1 MAGEFLFHQY
11 WLMNLFCSCYSIQHH
26 RRRLAFYK
34 LGNDSYKLVAQKMRW
49 DEARRQCKADDA
61 DLASILNPITQ
72 AYITL
77 RISKHNEP
85 VWIGLNSNTG
95 GRFKW
100 VDNWLLSYTKWGRD
114 EPKNNYGCA
123 SLVSIQDPEE
133 GKFIQQNLEIL
144 QDEAKSF
151 WIGLY
156 KTHEGEHTEV
166 KFSVKKCH
174 E

>member
-1 MAGEFLFHQY
+1 MKRPIAPTTVLPK
-11 WLMNLFCSCYSIQHH
+11 
-26 RRRLAFYK
+26 AFYK

-114 EPKNNYGCA
+114 EPKNNYAPTA
-123 SLVSIQDPEE
+123 SWQLSRAKETN
-133 GKFIQQNLEIL
+133 NLDTFQRPL
-144 QDEAKSF
+144 LCLPQFKGGQLGPCLS
-151 WIGLY
+151 
-156 KTHEGEHTEV
+156 
-166 KFSVKKCH
+166 
-174 E
+174 

>member
-114 EPKNNYGCA
+114 EPKNNYGCVYIDVDRTWKTA
-123 SLVSIQDPEE
+123 PCTNNYYSLCKRSPGETRS
-133 GKFIQQNLEIL
+133 
-144 QDEAKSF
+144 EAQT
-151 WIGLY
+151 I
-156 KTHEGEHTEV
+156 
-166 KFSVKKCH
+166 
-174 E
+174 